1 MRLMT
6 GIFAAA
12 LMAAT
17 SIVPAK
23 AAGPELT
30 DWAALEKAAT
40 GQTVYFNAWGGSENI
55 NAYLEWVG
63 AEMQSRYGVT
73 VVQVKLEDTASA
85 VAKVIADAGHEVTGL
100 IRDPAKRDALQALG
114 RSPVTPLAVAAPSS
128 IQVDSLAVA
137 RVLGAQPVAVAA
149 PAPAT
154 AHPPRPMQSPTP
166 GPTPAYNPK
175 CGCPCR

>member
-30 DWAALEKAAT
+30 DWAALEKAAS

-85 VAKVIADAGHEVTGL
+85 VAKVIAEKAAARTTAGQS
-100 IRDPAKRDALQALG
+100 I
-114 RSPVTPLAVAAPSS
+114 SS
-128 IQVDSLAVA
+128 GSMA
-137 RVLGAQPVAVAA
+137 R
-149 PAPAT
+149 T
-154 AHPPRPMQSPTP
+154 SSR
-166 GPTPAYNPK
+166 
-175 CGCPCR
+175 